1 MADLVSRWTRM
12 RKVAEP
18 RHRVPGYPCTCAWSP
33 CMEWGSIGR
42 WGMTGIAMKRHWI
55 ASACFCLLAVTPLS
69 AGADLPRSGI
79 DVRSIDRSVK
89 PQDDFY
95 RFANGHWLDNVTI
108 PLDSERVTPSSQL
121 TDTIRLRLRAI
132 VDGAPPDSPELRQD
146 WR

>member
-1 MADLVSRWTRM
+1 
-12 RKVAEP
+12 
-18 RHRVPGYPCTCAWSP
+18 
-33 CMEWGSIGR
+33 
-42 WGMTGIAMKRHWI
+42 MKRHWI